1 MNNREAVMLVRYVRA
16 LCPNQKIDEYTPDAW
31 SDVIADYELD
41 DCRAAC
47 VALAARQPFIA
58 PAEIITEVRKT
69 RRARLENFIYE
80 PPAIEST
87 EEFLDNLRRQ
97 IAGVASGAIPAPT
110 TAPALTGGPHKS
122 VEEHLAGIGQQIPG
136 RDEPRPPRYGP
147 LGVHCPNCYSP
158 IGRPC
163 RTPHGKERR
172 PHTARLAAA
181 GTPGVDAPLPPEQAA
196 AEEARRRKASQAHL
210 EADGGAA

>member
-1 MNNREAVMLVRYVRA
+1 MNSREAVMLVRYVRA
-16 LCPNQKIDEYTPDAW
+16 LCPSQKIDEFTPDAW
-31 SDVIADYELD
+31 GDVLADYELD

-47 VALAARQPFIA
+47 VALASRQPFIA
-58 PAEIITEVRKT
+58 PAEIITEVRKA

-80 PPAIEST
+80 PPALET
-87 EEFLDNLRRQ
+87 NEEFLDNYRAQ
-97 IAGVASGAIPAPT
+97 IAAVASGAVPAPT
-110 TAPALTGGPHKS
+110 QRPALTGDPHES
-122 VEEHLAGIGQQIPG
+122 VAKVIKGFGQTIPG
-136 RDEPRPPRYGP
+136 DDAPPRRYGP

-163 RTPHGKERR
+163 RTPHGRERR

-196 AEEARRRKASQAHL
+196 AEEARRRNASQAHL
-210 EADGGAA
+210 AAMDGQQ